1 MTLAAI
7 EPAEF
12 PWYDYRGYTF
22 SLGLNIDGHAMN
34 SGHSGSAFDPVKGK
48 PDVVGG
54 MGEQART
61 AYAKQAAI
69 LAAAGLGMNDVT
81 RVVENVTIA
90 GLPHY
95 QEAQEV
101 RRAVFGERVPVV
113 ETVIVDRLV
122 RGKALIEVEV
132 HASPGG
138 GLTLVAGT
146 EGSDLTWRRDTVR
159 QGHDG
164 AVYLPTLLPIDEA
177 GDVVAEGD
185 IVGQYFYCLERAGQ
199 LLDAAGLSLAHLVNT
214 VDYSTP
220 ATRERYPKIG
230 RARKDLLGPVYPGA
244 AGILMSELHAPG
256 VLCAID
262 AVASTYLPTKVNPGW
277 SRYDTLTYN
286 PGLLAGDTLYMSGF
300 ASLDMQTQQATHA
313 GDLGKQAESTYGA
326 ILETLAAVGAGP
338 EALIG
343 TVEYVTP
350 GGLPDYRVVADVR
363 REMLKSPY
371 PASTGIVCGGL
382 LRPEFLLEVVP
393 TAYVPGAHE
402 FLAGAAE
409 AHGATKADQ

>member
-1 MTLAAI
+1 MTFTAI

-12 PWYDYRGYTF
+12 PWYDYEGYTF
-22 SLGLNIDGHAMN
+22 SLGLSIDGHALN
-34 SGHSGSAFDPVKGK
+34 SGHSGSAFNAEKGK

-54 MGEQART
+54 MGEQAQT
-61 AYAKQAAI
+61 AYAKHAAI
-69 LAAAGLGMNDVT
+69 LAAANLSMSDVT

-90 GLPHY
+90 GLPTY
-95 QEAQEV
+95 SEAQDV
-101 RRAVFGERVPVV
+101 RRLVFGEHIPVI

-122 RGKALIEVEV
+122 RGKALIEIEV

-138 GLTLVAGT
+138 GTTLVSGT
-146 EGSDLTWRRDTVR
+146 PGSDLTWRRDTVR

-164 AVYLPTLLPIDEA
+164 AVYLPTLLPIDAE
-177 GDVVAEGD
+177 GNIVADGD
-185 IVGQYFYCLERAGQ
+185 IVGQYFYCLERAGE
-199 LLDAAGLSLAHLVNT
+199 LLESAGLTISHLVNT

-230 RARKDLLGPVYPGA
+230 RARKDMLGPVYPGA

-262 AVASTYLPTKVNPGW
+262 AIASTYLATKVNPGW
-277 SRYDTLTYN
+277 ARYDTLTYN

-300 ASLDMQTQQATHA
+300 ASLDMESQAATHA
-313 GDLGKQAESTYGA
+313 GDLGKQAEATYGA
-326 ILETLAAVGAGP
+326 IVETLAAVGAGP
-338 EALIG
+338 ESLIG

-350 GGLPDYRVVADVR
+350 AGLPDYRVVADVR
-363 REMLKSPY
+363 REVLKSPY

-393 TAYVPGAHE
+393 TAYVPGARA
-402 FLAGAAE
+402 FLASQESQVAI
-409 AHGATKADQ
+409 